1 MEHSLEKSRL
11 TFMTGQEW
19 TDRQINLYRPVSDL
33 PALLLDCVLDSARV
47 NFVRFACYIQNE
59 MKKLPG
65 VSKQWI
71 HSLKRCPSICSD

>member
-1 MEHSLEKSRL
+1 
-11 TFMTGQEW
+11 MTGQEW
-19 TDRQINLYRPVSDL
+19 PDRQINLYRPVSDL

-65 VSKQWI
+65 VSK
-71 HSLKRCPSICSD
+71 